1 MTDAS
6 HTASSPIA
14 VARRAALSL
23 GFAAVAGLAAA
34 AVARA
39 EAGGIKI
46 TALYGNPKNPEEF
59 EKYYAG
65 THMPLVYD
73 VKEIKRSELALG
85 IPGPDGKPPP
95 FYRITELYFD
105 SAEQLKQAAETAQ
118 WKKVVED
125 VPKFASGGVTI
136 LLSKIA

>member
-1 MTDAS
+1 
-6 HTASSPIA
+6 
-14 VARRAALSL
+14 
-23 GFAAVAGLAAA
+23 
-34 AVARA
+34 
-39 EAGGIKI
+39 
-46 TALYGNPKNPEEF
+46 
-59 EKYYAG
+59 
-65 THMPLVYD
+65 MPLVYD

-118 WKKVVED
+118 WKR
-125 VPKFASGGVTI
+125 FASGGVTI